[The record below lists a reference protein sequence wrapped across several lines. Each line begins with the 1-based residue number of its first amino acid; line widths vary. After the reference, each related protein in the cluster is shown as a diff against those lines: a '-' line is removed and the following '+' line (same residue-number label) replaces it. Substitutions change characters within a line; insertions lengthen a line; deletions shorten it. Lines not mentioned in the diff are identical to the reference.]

1 MANEV
6 NDPNTL
12 AMIAWTATDAGE
24 SALDVIV
31 ELHAAIERASE
42 DGQIEGEL
50 SLVDTEHGLVWATE
64 VADED
69 TVGDSPV
76 TVLFTITWRTGA

>member
-24 SALDVIV
+24 PALGVIV
-31 ELHAAIERASE
+31 ELNTAIERASA
-42 DGQIEGEL
+42 DGEIEGEL
-50 SLVDTEHGLVWATE
+50 MLVDTEHGLVWATD

-69 TVGDSPV
+69 TVGDSPA
-76 TVLFTITWRTGA
+76 TVLFTVTWRTGA